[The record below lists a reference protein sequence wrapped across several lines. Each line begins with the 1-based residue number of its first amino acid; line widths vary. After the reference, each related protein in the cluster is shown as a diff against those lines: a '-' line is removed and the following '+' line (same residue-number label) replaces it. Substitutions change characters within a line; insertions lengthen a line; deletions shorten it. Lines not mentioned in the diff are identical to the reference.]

1 MKKKKILLSQKINP
15 TGMALL
21 EGKYEV
27 LTAPDCSTETML
39 SMCKDVHAIIL
50 RTTSAVDRKVI
61 EAAENLE
68 IISRT
73 GAGVDNVDI
82 EAATE
87 RKILV
92 CNLPRANNLSVCEH
106 AISLIMTCAK
116 QLEYME
122 EEVRHGNW
130 KARNA
135 GTPVEIEGKVLGI
148 IGMGHI
154 GSLVAKKCHDG
165 LGMKILAY
173 DPYVVKKFKD
183 CDYRFCDNLEEL
195 FKESDFITL
204 HCPNIPETKGM
215 VTRELLFSM
224 KPDAYIINTARGGVI
239 DEKALIDALK
249 ENRIAGAGLD
259 VFEKEPP
266 DADNPLLYMQNVVV
280 SPHSAALTRE
290 ATIRMSFEAAEAVDD
305 YFSGKIPKYIYNKNG
320 LGL

>member
-1 MKKKKILLSQKINP
+1 MKKILLSQKINP
-15 TGMALL
+15 AGMALL

-27 LTAPDCSTETML
+27 VTAPDCSAETML
-39 SMCKDVHAIIL
+39 SMCGDVNAIIL

-61 EAAENLE
+61 EAAKALE
-68 IISRT
+68 IVSRT
-73 GAGVDNVDI
+73 GAGVDNVDVQ
-82 EAATE
+82 AATE

-106 AISLIMTCAK
+106 AISLIMNCAK
-116 QLEYME
+116 QIEFMQE
-122 EEVRHGNW
+122 GVRQGNW

-135 GTPVEIEGKVLGI
+135 GTPVELEDKTLGV

-173 DPYVVKKFKD
+173 DPYVVEKFKD
-183 CDYRFCDNLEEL
+183 YDYRFCDDLATL
-195 FKESDFITL
+195 FKEADFITL

-224 KPDAYIINTARGGVI
+224 KPDAYIINTARGTVI
-239 DEKALIDALK
+239 DEKALIDLLTEK
-249 ENRIAGAGLD
+249 RIAGAGLD

-266 DADNPLLYMQNVVV
+266 DADNPLLHMQNVVV
-280 SPHSAALTRE
+280 TPHSAALTRE
-290 ATIRMSFEAAEAVDD
+290 ASIRMSFEAAKAVDD
-305 YFSGKIPKYIYNKNG
+305 YFSGKTPEYIFNRKE

>member
-1 MKKKKILLSQKINP
+1 MKKILLSQKINP
-15 TGMALL
+15 AGIALL

-27 LTAPDCSTETML
+27 VTAPDCTAETML
-39 SMCKDVHAIIL
+39 SMCGDVNAIIL

-61 EAAENLE
+61 EAAKALE

-82 EAATE
+82 QAATE

-106 AISLIMTCAK
+106 AISLIMNCAK
-116 QLEYME
+116 QIEFMQNG
-122 EEVRHGNW
+122 VRQGNW

-135 GTPVEIEGKVLGI
+135 GTPVELEGKTLGV

-173 DPYVVKKFKD
+173 DPYVVEKFKD
-183 CDYRFCDNLEEL
+183 YDYRFCDSLATL
-195 FKESDFITL
+195 FKTADFITL
-204 HCPNIPETKGM
+204 HCPNLPETKGM
-215 VTRELLFSM
+215 ITRELLYSM
-224 KPDAYIINTARGGVI
+224 KPDSYIINTARGSVI
-239 DEKALIDALK
+239 DEKALIDLLTEK
-249 ENRIAGAGLD
+249 RIAGAGLD

-266 DADNPLLYMQNVVV
+266 DADNPLLHMQNVIVT
-280 SPHSAALTRE
+280 PHSAALTRE
-290 ATIRMSFEAAEAVDD
+290 ASIRMSFEAAKAVDD
-305 YFSGKIPKYIYNKNG
+305 YFSGITPEYIYNRKE